1 MFPISSSLLDSGL
14 WTSIFTAKA
23 CSEHIL
29 GSVWFPSNIRSASLP
44 LPSRFPRKQVDP
56 EGHSGYSER
65 PVLQI
70 CWAQRAGVRRPG
82 TLCRNAY
89 TCTHLSSSNNM
100 QRNCLGLNVTWVRA
114 HLGQFLDE
122 RYRDQNTQLPLWRGW
137 SKSRILRL
145 PPALNAGWGVGRPPK
160 PPIQP
165 SSEHIPTLALYK
177 EQALPRSG
185 KEQAREPVVYSR
197 SPLLQQGPQ
206 KSLAWI
212 SCLTFSQFLLI
223 GGGQELWLVTD
234 RAGKERTGGWSNEQA
249 WQILLV
255 EEAGSLHTHTSVRL
269 GTVNYR
275 QVWGYFRALLQA
287 APFKWLTP
295 HCLYQCYDF
304 NREHENFRCS
314 LLVIFFLEK
323 KIVSHISMGI
333 SHQVQTVSC
342 DWAIP
347 SECGCLSLH
356 ADWHPGQ
363 CTCVCVCVCVFM
375 CMCCHLILTS
385 LFLIKKENK
394 CQCYQTCLVGNQLRV
409 KKPYFLI
416 KWV

>member
-1 MFPISSSLLDSGL
+1 MLLGCVRIWDSF
-14 WTSIFTAKA
+14 WTKDTETKKPNCHFEEAGAKA
-23 CSEHIL
+23 EYCACLLHST
-29 GSVWFPSNIRSASLP
+29 PA
-44 LPSRFPRKQVDP
+44 
-56 EGHSGYSER
+56 EG
-65 PVLQI
+65 
-70 CWAQRAGVRRPG
+70 WADR
-82 TLCRNAY
+82 
-89 TCTHLSSSNNM
+89 LS
-100 QRNCLGLNVTWVRA
+100 
-114 HLGQFLDE
+114 H
-122 RYRDQNTQLPLWRGW
+122 
-137 SKSRILRL
+137 
-145 PPALNAGWGVGRPPK
+145 
-160 PPIQP
+160 P
-165 SSEHIPTLALYK
+165 SSHPLNTCPPSPRIRNKLYPAQERSKQGNLLFILA
-177 EQALPRSG
+177 
-185 KEQAREPVVYSR
+185 
-197 SPLLQQGPQ
+197 PLCWQQGPQ

-304 NREHENFRCS
+304 NREHENFRCPFWS
-314 LLVIFFLEK
+314 YFSWKK

-385 LFLIKKENK
+385 LFLIIIKKEKK